1 MDIGV
6 VVFKLSCWVD
16 IGVVVFKLSC
26 WVDIGV
32 VVFNCLVVWILVSLF
47 LTVLLGGYWCRCF

>member
-6 VVFKLSCWVD
+6 VVLSC
-16 IGVVVFKLSC
+16 
-26 WVDIGV
+26 
-32 VVFNCLVVWILVSLF
+32 LVEWILVSLFLSCLVEWILVSF